1 MKHLLIIPMLLASAY
16 CLSQQPGRESL
27 YLDSLTLNSHRTW
40 YRTDATRFTKVNKNC
55 AYGMEMIF
63 YKENDKIVQ
72 RRCDEGRWKEKE
84 YRFRITTK
92 DENHYVEILDKKDS
106 IVTTLEIQMLGA
118 DDKFRTE
125 LTYYNINAKEIYTLI
140 SDAN

>member
-1 MKHLLIIPMLLASAY
+1 
-16 CLSQQPGRESL
+16 
-27 YLDSLTLNSHRTW
+27 
-40 YRTDATRFTKVNKNC
+40 
-55 AYGMEMIF
+55 MIF